1 MGIKFDAKNP
11 VNMGIASTLGMT
23 SWANAGFATDPKH
36 LILAAVTSLTG
47 LASPTNMTNKPN
59 VSAESHIITPYV
71 NNLEG
76 DQE

>member
-1 MGIKFDAKNP
+1 MIKFGYN
-11 VNMGIASTLGMT
+11 
-23 SWANAGFATDPKH
+23 DPK
-36 LILAAVTSLTG
+36 AMG
-47 LASPTNMTNKPN
+47 LASAAGLATWKASGFSVDPSHISEVVLAALAGGSASSNMTNKPN